1 MRARPAGVLGPTVEA
16 GRTPRSPVLR
26 HAFTVRVEVAAPL
39 TVGRTAAGTRRVV
52 PITGGAVTGPHGSGR
67 VLPVGADYQVVGTEI
82 PWLEAKYVLELA
94 EGHPVYVDNRAMRV
108 ASAEDSRA
116 IAQGI
121 PVDPQ
126 RVYFRCAPC
135 SPRTRT
141 GRVRGST
148 TPCSWDR
155 GSGTRTVSAWR
166 SLRCSEVW
174 RSAVRWADLTW
185 GRRSLAGT
193 SRTLQRWSRACA
205 VRTWNED
212 QDPRPRPGNVCAAIK
227 PCTGRYMCVVQHS
240 GSRRPEGACPSGM
253 GWGVPRCSRRD
264 VEDLSR
270 KPIIE
275 TER

>member
-1 MRARPAGVLGPTVEA
+1 MRVRPAGVLGPTVEA

-39 TVGRTAAGTRRVV
+39 TVGRTAAGTRRVA
-52 PITGGAVTGPHGSGR
+52 PITGGAVTGPHGSGP
-67 VLPVGADYQVVGTEI
+67 VLPVGADYQVVGTEA
-82 PWLEAKYVLELA
+82 PGSRPSTSWNS
-94 EGHPVYVDNRAMRV
+94 PRV
-108 ASAEDSRA
+108 TRSTWATVRCGWPARRTPGPSPRGSRWTHSGCTSDA
-116 IAQGI
+116 
-121 PVDPQ
+121 
-126 RVYFRCAPC
+126 RPC
-135 SPRTRT
+135 SPRART

-148 TPCSWDR
+148 APCSWDR

-166 SLRCSEVW
+166 SLRCSEAW

-193 SRTLQRWSRACA
+193 FRTLQRWARACA

-212 QDPRPRPGNVCAAIK
+212 QDLRPRPGDICAAIK
-227 PCTGRYMCVVQHS
+227 PCTDRYMCVVQHS
-240 GSRRPEGACPSGM
+240 GSRRPEGACPSGV